1 LSKLVV
7 PVADLAEDAMQ
18 EGGDLPAGDVAL
30 RTEPVIGRRFAVL
43 RHPRLGLGVDV
54 RLKERA
60 IVVGGVVGIP
70 K

>member
-7 PVADLAEDAMQ
+7 PVADLAEDALP

-30 RTEPVIGRRFAVL
+30 RTEPAIGWRFAAL

-54 RLKERA
+54 RLRERA
-60 IVVGGVVGIP
+60 VVVGGLVFIP